1 MTRMHAIF
9 TSLVRH
15 RSACIK
21 RSLQRRQEK
30 ARKRT
35 KQAWPDRR
43 AELRTT
49 DPPAAER
56 EARPP
61 KSQETV
67 AGLRALVGPDVDDPR
82 LNELVGEL
90 SVRSFKT
97 E

>member
-30 ARKRT
+30 ARK
-35 KQAWPDRR
+35 
-43 AELRTT
+43 
-49 DPPAAER
+49 
-56 EARPP
+56 
-61 KSQETV
+61 
-67 AGLRALVGPDVDDPR
+67 
-82 LNELVGEL
+82 NELVGEL
-90 SVRSFKT
+90 SVRSFKS